1 MKPAIMNKVQSWV
14 TELIQKTAPTVQR
27 EVKKVVQRSTS
38 DLKDQVMGVIPM
50 IVMVACMVDG
60 KKVKE
65 AITPAKMCTDGVTF
79 IFNEYHNTY
88 NYYGGKENGLS

>member
-14 TELIQKTAPTVQR
+14 TELIRKTAPTVQR

-38 DLKDQVMGVIPM
+38 DLKDQVMDAIPM

-65 AITPAKMCTDGVTF
+65 AITQAKMCTDAIAGVTF

-88 NYYGGKENGLS
+88 NYYGGEK